1 MSLPTYERDPYARE
15 LAVEV
20 RPGGGE
26 GEPAAWLADTVLY
39 PGGGGQPADRGWL
52 AGVEVVGVEPGP
64 QGFLHRLAAPV
75 PPGPARLAL
84 DWPRRYDHM
93 QQHTAQHLL
102 TALAAERFGWPT
114 TAFHLGPGLS
124 DIELDRPE
132 IAPADLA
139 ALEEAAMA
147 EVRAGRRVAARRV
160 AREEAARLAVRS
172 RRLPAGLTGDLR
184 LVEIEGI
191 DLATCGG
198 THLASTAE
206 IESLKLLG
214 TEPMRGGT
222 RLFWIAGGRVRARLA
237 RLEERVG
244 ALRRL
249 FDSGEPELLAVA
261 ERKLADLAAAER
273 LARRLGGRLADF
285 EAERLAAAPGPLLD
299 LHLESPPPGGP
310 AALAERAVAGRP
322 EALAFVTAAAA
333 DGLVFALAA
342 GSTVALDL
350 AALGAEVARVLGGR
364 GGGSGRRYQG
374 KAPAATHR
382 AAALDLAGRAIAG

>member
-15 LAVEV
+15 LALEV
-20 RPGGGE
+20 RPATGDDGPG
-26 GEPAAWLADTVLY
+26 AWLVDTILF

-52 AGVEVVGVEPGP
+52 AGVEVVGVERGP
-64 QGFLHRLAAPV
+64 EGFLHRLAAPV
-75 PPGPARLAL
+75 SPGPASLVL
-84 DWPRRYDHM
+84 DWERRFDHM

-114 TAFHLGPGLS
+114 TAFHLGPELS
-124 DIELDRPE
+124 DIELDRPGL
-132 IAPADLA
+132 APADLA

-147 EVRAGRRVAARRV
+147 EVRSARRV
-160 AREEAARLAVRS
+160 TARRVPREEAERIPVRS
-172 RRLPAGLTGDLR
+172 RRLPEGLTGDLR

-206 IESLKLLG
+206 IESLKLLA

-222 RLFWIAGGRVRARLA
+222 RLFWIAGGRVRARLG

-249 FDSGEPELLAVA
+249 FDSGEPELLEMA

-273 LARRLGGRLADF
+273 LARRLGGRLADL

-299 LHLESPPPGGP
+299 
-310 AALAERAVAGRP
+310 
-322 EALAFVTAAAA
+322 
-333 DGLVFALAA
+333 
-342 GSTVALDL
+342 
-350 AALGAEVARVLGGR
+350 
-364 GGGSGRRYQG
+364 
-374 KAPAATHR
+374 
-382 AAALDLAGRAIAG
+382 

>member
-1 MSLPTYERDPYARE
+1 VSLPTYECDPTARE

-20 RPGGGE
+20 RLAGE
-26 GEPAAWLADTVLY
+26 KDAPAAWLADTVLY

-52 AGVEVVGVEPGP
+52 AGVEVLAVERGP
-64 QGFLHRLAAPV
+64 EGFLHRLSAPV
-75 PPGPARLAL
+75 PPGPARLVL
-84 DWPRRYDHM
+84 DWARRFDHM

-114 TAFHLGPGLS
+114 TAFHLGPEVS
-124 DIELDRPE
+124 DIELDRPGL
-132 IAPADLA
+132 APADLA

-147 EVRAGRRVAARRV
+147 EVRAARRVAARRLP
-160 AREEAARLAVRS
+160 REEAARLPVRS
-172 RRLPAGLTGDLR
+172 RRLPEGLTGDLR

-222 RLFWIAGGRVRARLA
+222 RLFWIAGGRVRARLG

-249 FDSGEPELLAVA
+249 FDSGEPELLEVA
-261 ERKLADLAAAER
+261 GRKLADLAAAER
-273 LARRLGGRLADF
+273 LARRLGGRLADL
-285 EAERLAAAPGPLLD
+285 EAERLATAPGPLLD
-299 LHLESPPPGGP
+299 LHLESPTPGGP
-310 AALAERAVAGRP
+310 AALAERAVAERP
-322 EALAFVTAAAA
+322 EALAFVTAAAGE
-333 DGLVFALAA
+333 GLVFALAA
-342 GSTVALDL
+342 GSALAVDL
-350 AALGAEVARVLGGR
+350 AALGAEVARTLGGR

-374 KAPAATHR
+374 KAPTATRR
-382 AAALDLAGRAIAG
+382 AAAVELLVQST